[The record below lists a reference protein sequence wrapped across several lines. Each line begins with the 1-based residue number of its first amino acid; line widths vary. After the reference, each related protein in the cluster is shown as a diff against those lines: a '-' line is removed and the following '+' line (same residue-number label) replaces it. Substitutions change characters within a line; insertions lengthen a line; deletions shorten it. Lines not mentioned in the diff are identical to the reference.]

1 LKSGGKTKPPA
12 LIYTQKGGHSLNTIT
27 KITLENF
34 QSHIKTNITPAENGQ
49 LTTIVGPSDT
59 GKTSILRA
67 LRWVFYNSPS
77 GTDFIRAGATYA
89 KVIVEYASGD
99 VVTRW
104 RSTGGINR
112 YIVNEAV
119 YEGFGNSVPLEVKE
133 VTGVN
138 PVVIGDIELCLNF
151 AEQLDGPFLGKSV
164 SAPARAKVLGK
175 LAGTEEIDLAGKRLG
190 TDLYRQGQ
198 DEKRLKAELEG
209 LQEKIAGYDYL
220 PAMKKKIK
228 ALETIITEIKEAK
241 ERQDKLVALN
251 EDYSRTET
259 GIQETM
265 DTINRWKGI
274 REAEANIREAEKTTE
289 KMRVIETLGINAIR
303 IKTVINEALTT
314 INRFSGI
321 EEAEYSL
328 AKAFMLTA
336 RKDALLRLQVQ
347 YKDYEEQ
354 REAARKI
361 VKKYQGIKEAE
372 SLIIRTEETENYL
385 KQLGELAVKHKAL
398 WDKSQEKL
406 KTVIFYEERIQ
417 KLIKTYQKELETLG
431 ICPLCGQ
438 STKNKDLNLK
448 EVI

>member
-1 LKSGGKTKPPA
+1 MNAVKRIE
-12 LIYTQKGGHSLNTIT
+12 LI
-27 KITLENF
+27 NF
-34 QSHIKTNITPAENGQ
+34 QSHSKTIIEPAPSGQ
-49 LTTIVGPSDT
+49 LSIIVGPSDT
-59 GKTSILRA
+59 GKTVILRA
-67 LRWVFYNSPS
+67 LRWCFYNSPS
-77 GTDFIRAGATYA
+77 GIDFIRAECTFA
-89 KVIVEYASGD
+89 KVTVDFLSGD
-99 VVTRW
+99 TIIRH
-104 RSTGGINR
+104 RSKGGINR
-112 YIVNEAV
+112 YIVNGETF
-119 YEGFGNSVPLEVKE
+119 EGFGSNVPLEVQQ
-133 VTGVN
+133 VTGVR
-138 PVVIGDIELCLNF
+138 PVAIGDMELCLNL
-151 AEQLDGPFLGKSV
+151 AEQLDGPFLGKSI

-190 TDLYRQGQ
+190 TDLYRRGQ
-198 DEKRLKAELEG
+198 DEKRLKTELEG
-209 LQEKIAGYDYL
+209 LQEKITGYDYL

-259 GIQETM
+259 GIRETM

-274 REAEANIREAEKTTE
+274 REAEANIREAEKATE
-289 KMRVIETLGINAIR
+289 KMRVIETLGINAIK

-328 AKAFMLTA
+328 AEAFMLTA

-385 KQLGELAVKHKAL
+385 KQLGELAAKHKAL

-406 KTVIFYEERIQ
+406 KTVIFYKEHIQ